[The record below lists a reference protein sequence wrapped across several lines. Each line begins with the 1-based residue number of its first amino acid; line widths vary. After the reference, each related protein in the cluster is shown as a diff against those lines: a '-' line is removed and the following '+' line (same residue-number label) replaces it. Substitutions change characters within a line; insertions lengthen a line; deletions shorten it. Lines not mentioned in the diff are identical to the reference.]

1 MKYCGYLLLISKVCK
16 LKSPFSLP
24 TFFFS
29 GKTSLLFLQ
38 KISYL
43 NLNVTICYEKLLQNN
58 LSKAMQLFKKI
69 WIDMN
74 KQKNDA
80 DKDKDKLVNMKIS
93 VCEPIFIYF

>member
-1 MKYCGYLLLISKVCK
+1 
-16 LKSPFSLP
+16 
-24 TFFFS
+24 
-29 GKTSLLFLQ
+29 
-38 KISYL
+38 
-43 NLNVTICYEKLLQNN
+43 
-58 LSKAMQLFKKI
+58 MQLFKKI